1 VAGWDA
7 RARLLGVVRYHDP
20 GDVDGVLE
28 ALARGGIELA
38 EVTLDTPGALDA
50 VDRGRRSG
58 RPIGVGTV
66 LEPEQVDRSV
76 DAGAAFVVS
85 PGLVPDVVARAL
97 ELGVDVVPGA
107 LTPTE
112 IIRAHAMGVAAVKVF
127 PASVGGPG
135 YLRALQGP
143 LTHVPLVP
151 TGGVAIGDV
160 AAYLAA
166 GAVCVGLGAALVGSE
181 PPRIDAE
188 LDAIAERAATA
199 VSAATPRP

>member
-7 RARLLGVVRYHDP
+7 RAKLLGVVRYHDS

-28 ALARGGIELA
+28 ALARGGIELT

-66 LEPEQVDRSV
+66 LERDQVDRCV

-85 PGLVPDVVARAL
+85 PGLVPEVVSRAL

-135 YLRALQGP
+135 YLRALRGP
-143 LTHVPLVP
+143 LAHVRLVP
-151 TGGVAIGDV
+151 TGGIAIGDV

-188 LDAIAERAATA
+188 LDAIAERAVSA